1 MESPK
6 SLTALVHIRFHY
18 GEVPSKPPGKSEI
31 EILAGLLDHASE
43 LDPTLQEL
51 LVKFA
56 DYIKK
61 TSEEAG
67 VGQNPG

>member
-1 MESPK
+1 MKSPK
-6 SLTALVHIRFHY
+6 SLTALVHVRFNY
-18 GEVPSKPPGKSEI
+18 EELLTKPPSKSEI

-43 LDPTLQEL
+43 LDPNLQEL

-56 DYIKK
+56 DYVKK
-61 TSEEAG
+61 TAEKTG

>member
-6 SLTALVHIRFHY
+6 SLTALVHVRFHY
-18 GEVPSKPPGKSEI
+18 GEVPTKPAGKSEI
-31 EILAGLLDHASE
+31 EILASLLDHASE

-51 LVKFA
+51 LAKFA

-61 TSEEAG
+61 TSEATSG
-67 VGQNPG
+67 GQSPG

>member
-1 MESPK
+1 MKSPK
-6 SLTALVHIRFHY
+6 SLTALVHVKFNYEELRS
-18 GEVPSKPPGKSEI
+18 EPLGKSEI

-43 LDPTLQEL
+43 LDPALQEL

-61 TSEEAG
+61 TSEKTGAG
-67 VGQNPG
+67 QSPG